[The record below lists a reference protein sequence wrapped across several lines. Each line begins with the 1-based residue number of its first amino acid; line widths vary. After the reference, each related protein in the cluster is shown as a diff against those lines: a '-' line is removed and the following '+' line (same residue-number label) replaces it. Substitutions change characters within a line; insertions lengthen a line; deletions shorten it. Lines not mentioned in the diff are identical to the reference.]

1 MDAELTKKA
10 GELATELAAQASTLD
25 ELNGVM
31 RTLMKTALEKMLDTE
46 LDVHLGRG
54 SSKLATAMAAA
65 EQDALASSTDE
76 TTKPRN
82 RKNGFSP
89 KTIQGDMGKLPLDI
103 PRDRNG
109 TFEPQL
115 IGKHQRRLAGF
126 DEKILAL
133 YAKGLTTRDIQDIV
147 KELYGVEV
155 SPTLVSQ
162 ITEDLD
168 AEVKAWQTRRLDAVW
183 PIVFLDGIVV
193 HIRGESGHVREH
205 TMYVAI
211 GVNFSGKKE
220 LLGLWLNETEGAK
233 FWLSCLTDL
242 KNRGLDDIFI
252 VCVDGLGGFPEAIQA
267 AYPQARVQLCIVHLV
282 RAALKYVTDADS
294 RAVVADLKKIYQA
307 ATVLEAE
314 QELESF
320 SAKWDEKYP
329 TISKQWRLKWPH
341 IITMFELPAAIRRA
355 TYTTNVIESVNSVI
369 RKFTRNRKQYPSRD
383 SALKLIYMAI
393 HEASKKWTM
402 PIPKWKEA
410 LNHFAIMFED
420 RMPKTLN

>member
-1 MDAELTKKA
+1 MDAILTKKA
-10 GELATELAAQASTLD
+10 EELAKDLAGQATTLN
-25 ELNGVM
+25 ELNAVM
-31 RTLMKTALEKMLDTE
+31 RSLMKSALERMLNTE
-46 LDVHLGRG
+46 MDVHLNGSG
-54 SSKLATAMAAA
+54 SSAVTCSVTHDANA
-65 EQDALASSTDE
+65 EVKSG
-76 TTKPRN
+76 N
-82 RKNGFSP
+82 RRNGFSS
-89 KTIQGDMGKLPLDI
+89 KTVQGDMGKVPLEI

-133 YAKGLTTRDIQDIV
+133 YAKGMTTRDIQDLV
-147 KELYGVEV
+147 KELYGVDV
-155 SPTLVSQ
+155 SPTLISE

-168 AEVKAWQTRRLDAVW
+168 TEVKAWQTRRLESVM
-183 PIVFLDGIVV
+183 PIVFLDGLVV
-193 HIRGESGHVREH
+193 HIRSESGRVTEH

-211 GVNFSGKKE
+211 GVNFTGKKE
-220 LLGLWLNETEGAK
+220 LLGLWLDETEGAK

-242 KNRGLDDIFI
+242 KNRGLNDIFI
-252 VCVDGLGGFPEAIQA
+252 VCVDGLSGFPEAIQT
-267 AYPQARVQLCIVHLV
+267 AYPKTKVQLCIVHLV
-282 RAALKYVTDADS
+282 RAALRYVNDEDS
-294 RAVVADLKKIYQA
+294 RSVIADLKKIYQA

-320 SAKWDEKYP
+320 SAKWDAKYP

-341 IITMFELPAAIRRA
+341 IVTMFELPMPIRKA

-369 RKFTRNRKQYPSRD
+369 RKFTRNRKQYPNRD
-383 SALKLIYMAI
+383 SAMKLIYMAI

-420 RMPKTLN
+420 RMPKNIN